1 MTFKKIAVIAAL
13 VAALAGVAVYW
24 NFRAEPSSKTEPR
37 PEVGYPAPD
46 FALTDLDGNTV
57 RLSELRGQP
66 VFINFWATWCPPC
79 REEMPEIQKVYEEKG
94 KKVKF
99 LAIDLSG
106 TEKSTE
112 SVRRFLSSNGYT
124 FPVLL
129 DQDGS
134 VAQRY
139 LVRAIPTSFFID
151 AQGVVSYKHT
161 GPMTRAAMEQVIR
174 KILP

>member
-1 MTFKKIAVIAAL
+1 MTFKKIAVVATLAAAL
-13 VAALAGVAVYW
+13 LGVAVYW
-24 NFRAEPSSKTEPR
+24 NLKAEPVSKTESR
-37 PEVGYPAPD
+37 PEVGFPAPD
-46 FALTDLDGNTV
+46 FALTDLDGNPV

-94 KKVKF
+94 EKVKF
-99 LAIDLSG
+99 LAINLTG
-106 TEKSTE
+106 TEKSTD

-134 VAQRY
+134 AAQRY
-139 LVRAIPTSFFID
+139 LVRAIPTSFFVN

-161 GPMTRAAMEQVIR
+161 GPMTREAMERAIR